1 MLCMR
6 GLGNVAS
13 LPDEHIRKHSTAVL
27 SAVMTGMDDRNDP
40 NDDITLEAMRTLNK
54 IFEKVEEDTIR
65 NILINISLRIRP
77 CFEKDKPAVRAAAI
91 ELFGNLSQFG
101 DGPSKVP
108 FLEQVCV
115 SVSVSVSVC
124 LCVSVCVCVCVC
136 VLPRAQT
143 SMRGRGAFGDF
154 FHPWFVPLVSCSVC
168 ECVCVC
174 VWLTNSLLWWFLSF
188 FGLLHVLQIH
198 SNLISFILHLEESD
212 REVADAVA
220 CALLKLAPLLESED
234 LTACVKGNPVCVSV

>member
-1 MLCMR
+1 MR

-124 LCVSVCVCVCVC
+124 LCVSVCVCVHHSHPLSLTHAHAHTHTHTHTHAHTCTC
-136 VLPRAQT
+136 THTRART
-143 SMRGRGAFGDF
+143 
-154 FHPWFVPLVSCSVC
+154 H
-168 ECVCVC
+168 
-174 VWLTNSLLWWFLSF
+174 TLL
-188 FGLLHVLQIH
+188 
-198 SNLISFILHLEESD
+198 
-212 REVADAVA
+212 R
-220 CALLKLAPLLESED
+220 KP
-234 LTACVKGNPVCVSV
+234 KK